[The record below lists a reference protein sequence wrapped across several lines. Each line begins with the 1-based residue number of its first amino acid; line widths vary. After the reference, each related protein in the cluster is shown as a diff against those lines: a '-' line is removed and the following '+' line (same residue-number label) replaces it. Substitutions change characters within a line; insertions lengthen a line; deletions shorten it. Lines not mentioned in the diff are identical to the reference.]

1 MAENKQSINLLPN
14 KGDSFL
20 TQFLNWSL
28 NIGRLLIILTET
40 AALTTFIYRFSLD
53 MQIVDLHDKIRNQ
66 SFIVQNFKQSE
77 EAFRNLQDRIGLAQK
92 YDKIGGEVPKVF
104 TDIAGIAKGKAVLS
118 SLLVSNDIVKIE
130 AQSNSPDALSNFTN
144 ELKQYP
150 LIKSLKIDTINNST
164 TTALITVGMTAIL
177 KTSEKPS
184 VGTIQGASQQTAPAG
199 L

>member
-14 KGDSFL
+14 KGDSFV

-40 AALTTFIYRFSLD
+40 AALTTFVYRFGLD

-77 EAFRNLQDRIGLAQK
+77 DAFRSLQDRIGLAQK
-92 YDKIGGEVPKVF
+92 YDKSGSIIPKVF
-104 TDIAGIAKGKAVLS
+104 TDIASIAKGKATLS
-118 SLLVSNDIVKIE
+118 SLLVSTDTVKIE
-130 AQSNSPDALSNFTN
+130 AQSSSPDALSQFTN
-144 ELKQYP
+144 ELRQYP

-164 TTALITVGMTAIL
+164 TTALITVSMTATL
-177 KTSEKPS
+177 KTAEKLP
-184 VGTIQGASQQTAPAG
+184 VQEVNTTT